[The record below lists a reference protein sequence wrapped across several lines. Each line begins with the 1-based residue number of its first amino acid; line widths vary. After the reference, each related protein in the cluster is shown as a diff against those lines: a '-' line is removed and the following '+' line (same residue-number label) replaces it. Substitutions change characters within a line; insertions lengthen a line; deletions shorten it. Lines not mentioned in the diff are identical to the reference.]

1 MPRYAFADLKLRNK
15 SFFERSEAEGR
26 AELAIGLAK
35 KKKWTKKKGTTTT
48 TNFVPGQTF
57 YLFFLNF
64 HTYVP
69 SFHSKK
75 YLWSL
80 LRTNSL
86 QKTSWRK
93 LLWEK
98 KVFLKKNSKIFFEK
112 KIQKY
117 FFRKKNS
124 NFFFFEKIFLN
135 FFFFEKMF
143 FDFNLKLKCTGRA
156 KRFFDLLFL
165 LLEENEL

>member
-1 MPRYAFADLKLRNK
+1 MEKYTPLRRNYWNRDWALENMVGIQTNIVPRLFPSEARPKA
-15 SFFERSEAEGR
+15 ERSG
-26 AELAIGLAK
+26 ELDWS
-35 KKKWTKKKGTTTT
+35 KKKWTKKKGTTTTTT

-69 SFHSKK
+69 SIHSKK

-86 QKTSWRK
+86 QKTSWRN

-98 KVFLKKNSKIFFEK
+98 KFFWRKTRIFRKKIFRKK

-124 NFFFFEKIFLN
+124 KLFFFRKNIFEFFFFFRKDVFWL
-135 FFFFEKMF
+135 
-143 FDFNLKLKCTGRA
+143 
-156 KRFFDLLFL
+156 
-165 LLEENEL
+165 

>member
-1 MPRYAFADLKLRNK
+1 MKKTFPESEKMLKKTSVFSKICVMFRNYHLNLFRAK
-15 SFFERSEAEGR
+15 RGR
-26 AELAIGLAK
+26 RPSGAGNWVGQ
-35 KKKWTKKKGTTTT
+35 KKKWTKKKGTTTTTTTT

-69 SFHSKK
+69 SIHSKK

-86 QKTSWRK
+86 QKTSWRN

-98 KVFLKKNSKIFFEK
+98 KFFWRKI
-112 KIQKY
+112 
-117 FFRKKNS
+117 R
-124 NFFFFEKIFLN
+124 NFVFFEKIFLN
-135 FFFFEKMF
+135 FFFFFEKMF
-143 FDFNLKLKCTGRA
+143 FDFNLKTTDWDRLA
-156 KRFFDLLFL
+156 KYT
-165 LLEENEL
+165 

>member
-1 MPRYAFADLKLRNK
+1 MNK
-15 SFFERSEAEGR
+15 EQ
-26 AELAIGLAK
+26 K
-35 KKKWTKKKGTTTT
+35 KKERRRRPILYPVKH
-48 TNFVPGQTF
+48 FTF
-57 YLFFLNF
+57 FFSNF

-86 QKTSWRK
+86 QKTSWLN

-98 KVFLKKNSKIFFEK
+98 KNFLKKNSKIFFEK
-112 KIQKY
+112 KKQKY

-124 NFFFFEKIFLN
+124 NFFFFIRI
-135 FFFFEKMF
+135 FFFFLNIFEF
-143 FDFNLKLKCTGRA
+143 FFFFFSKKC
-156 KRFFDLLFL
+156 FL
-165 LLEENEL
+165 TLI